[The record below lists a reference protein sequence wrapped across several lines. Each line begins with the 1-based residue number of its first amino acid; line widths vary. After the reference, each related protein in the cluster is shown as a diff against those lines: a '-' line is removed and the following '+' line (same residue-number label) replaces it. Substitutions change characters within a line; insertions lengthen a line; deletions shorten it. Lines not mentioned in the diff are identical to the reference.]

1 MKYEIEQFNP
11 CNDALIFRKKYKTF
25 RGAWNNCPRGDW
37 MLWIAKRVGIDIR
50 LLTLAKGYCAKTVI
64 HLMTDQRSKDAVKA
78 AIDYGHGKID
88 DVQLRNAV
96 YAAANANANA
106 ADAAY
111 AANAA
116 NANASD
122 AASDAAYAA
131 AVAAYSAAY
140 AANAVYVA
148 ANAAAYA
155 AYAAAYAA
163 DAAKKNQKA
172 TADICRKYLTKSVME
187 KIKSL

>member
-1 MKYEIEQFNP
+1 MKYEIERFNP
-11 CNDALIFRKKYKTF
+11 CFEALEFRKKYKTF

-37 MLWIAKRVGIDIR
+37 MLWIAKNLGVDIR

-88 DVQLRNAV
+88 DVQLRNGLC
-96 YAAANANANA
+96 
-106 ADAAY
+106 AAY
-111 AANAA
+111 
-116 NANASD
+116 
-122 AASDAAYAA
+122 AAYAA
-131 AVAAYSAAY
+131 AD
-140 AANAVYVA
+140 
-148 ANAAAYA
+148 AAYA

-163 DAAKKNQKA
+163 NSAADAAYAANAAAYAANVAANAAYAANAAAARIKNQKA

>member
-1 MKYEIEQFNP
+1 MKTEIEQFNP

-88 DVQLRNAV
+88 DVQLRNAA
-96 YAAANANANA
+96 YAADAAYSAANA
-106 ADAAY
+106 ADAA
-111 AANAA
+111 N
-116 NANASD
+116 
-122 AASDAAYAA
+122 AASDAAAYA

-163 DAAKKNQKA
+163 DAAKNQKA

>member
-1 MKYEIEQFNP
+1 MKTEIERFNP
-11 CNDALIFRKKYKTF
+11 CEDALEFRKKYKTF

-96 YAAANANANA
+96 Y
-106 ADAAY
+106 
-111 AANAA
+111 
-116 NANASD
+116 
-122 AASDAAYAA
+122 
-131 AVAAYSAAY
+131 
-140 AANAVYVA
+140 VA

-163 DAAKKNQKA
+163 DAAKNQKA

>member
-88 DVQLRNAV
+88 DVQLRNAA
-96 YAAANANANA
+96 Y
-106 ADAAY
+106 AAY
-111 AANAA
+111 AAFN
-116 NANASD
+116 
-122 AASDAAYAA
+122 AAYAA
-131 AVAAYSAAY
+131 AAAGVAAYSAAY

-155 AYAAAYAA
+155 AYAAAVAA

>member
-1 MKYEIEQFNP
+1 MKYEIEKFNP

-37 MLWIAKRVGIDIR
+37 MLWIAKRLDIDIR
-50 LLTLAKGYCAKTVI
+50 TLTLAKGYCAKTVI

-88 DVQLRNAV
+88 DVQLRNAA

-106 ADAAY
+106 ADAAS

-116 NANASD
+116 HAHAS
-122 AASDAAYAA
+122 AA
-131 AVAAYSAAY
+131 AIVGR
-140 AANAVYVA
+140 
-148 ANAAAYA
+148 
-155 AYAAAYAA
+155 
-163 DAAKKNQKA
+163 
-172 TADICRKYLTKSVME
+172 TA
-187 KIKSL
+187 

>member
-1 MKYEIEQFNP
+1 MTDIAKIEGRISRSASKKPTTKMKYEIEQFNP
-11 CNDALIFRKKYKTF
+11 CEDALIFRKKYKTF

-88 DVQLRNAV
+88 DVQLRNA
-96 YAAANANANA
+96 AN
-106 ADAAY
+106 
-111 AANAA
+111 
-116 NANASD
+116 S
-122 AASDAAYAA
+122 
-131 AVAAYSAAY
+131 
-140 AANAVYVA
+140 
-148 ANAAAYA
+148 
-155 AYAAAYAA
+155 AA

>member
-1 MKYEIEQFNP
+1 MKTEIEQFNP

-96 YAAANANANA
+96 Y
-106 ADAAY
+106 
-111 AANAA
+111 
-116 NANASD
+116 
-122 AASDAAYAA
+122 
-131 AVAAYSAAY
+131 
-140 AANAVYVA
+140 VA

-163 DAAKKNQKA
+163 ANAAAYAVMKTK
-172 TADICRKYLTKSVME
+172 ILKYGIGLLNGRNDE
-187 KIKSL
+187 

>member
-96 YAAANANANA
+96 YAAANANADA
-106 ADAAY
+106 AD
-111 AANAA
+111 
-116 NANASD
+116 
-122 AASDAAYAA
+122 
-131 AVAAYSAAY
+131 AAY

-163 DAAKKNQKA
+163 NAAKKNQKA

>member
-1 MKYEIEQFNP
+1 MKTEIEQFNP

-88 DVQLRNAV
+88 DVQLRNA
-96 YAAANANANA
+96 
-106 ADAAY
+106 AY
-111 AANAA
+111 
-116 NANASD
+116 
-122 AASDAAYAA
+122 
-131 AVAAYSAAY
+131 AAYSAA
-140 AANAVYVA
+140 ARI
-148 ANAAAYA
+148 
-155 AYAAAYAA
+155 
-163 DAAKKNQKA
+163 KNQKA

>member
-96 YAAANANANA
+96 YAAANANADA

-111 AANAA
+111 AANA
-116 NANASD
+116 
-122 AASDAAYAA
+122 
-131 AVAAYSAAY
+131 
-140 AANAVYVA
+140 VYV
-148 ANAAAYA
+148 A

>member
-88 DVQLRNAV
+88 DVQLRNA
-96 YAAANANANA
+96 
-106 ADAAY
+106 
-111 AANAA
+111 
-116 NANASD
+116 
-122 AASDAAYAA
+122 
-131 AVAAYSAAY
+131 
-140 AANAVYVA
+140 
-148 ANAAAYA
+148 AYA
-155 AYAAAYAA
+155 AYAAFNAAYAA
-163 DAAKKNQKA
+163 DAQKETVRSQRA
-172 TADICRKYLTKSVME
+172 ARGTPAHRGTDCEAGRRPARESHSHLQHGAVNG
-187 KIKSL
+187 